1 MKETMDGLNFGIKF
15 VLKRTDLEESVL
27 LVYLEFVGTKELETA
42 KSLFFGETLLGALE
56 ELEDVAD
63 DDGF

>member
-1 MKETMDGLNFGIKF
+1 MRF
-15 VLKRTDLEESVL
+15 VLKRADLEESVL

-42 KSLFFGETLLGALE
+42 KSLFFSETFLVALE
-56 ELEDVAD
+56 ELEDVVD

>member
-1 MKETMDGLNFGIKF
+1 MKGLIFGMRF
-15 VLKRTDLEESVL
+15 VLKRADLEESVL

-42 KSLFFGETLLGALE
+42 KSLFFSETFLVALE
-56 ELEDVAD
+56 ELEDVVD